1 MGTLTSSNLNF
12 TCTLLPVIN
21 LYELRSVATP
31 KHSKPLMQENY
42 VRIVALAP
50 GLRDVYLYG
59 KTRINSYSSII
70 ELLLLQ
76 MLLERFYL
84 SSLSL
89 TPM

>member
-21 LYELRSVATP
+21 LYELRSVAT
-31 KHSKPLMQENY
+31 LMQENY

-59 KTRINSYSSII
+59 KTRINYCSSII

-76 MLLERFYL
+76 ILLERFYL

-89 TPM
+89 TLI